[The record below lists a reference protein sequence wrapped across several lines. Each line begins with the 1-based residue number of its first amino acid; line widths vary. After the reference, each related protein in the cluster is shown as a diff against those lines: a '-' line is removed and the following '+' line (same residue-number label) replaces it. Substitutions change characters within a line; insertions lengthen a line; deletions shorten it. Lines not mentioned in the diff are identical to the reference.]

1 MKVSCPS
8 CQTNYNIDDKR
19 IPPGGAKLKCARCQN
34 TFPIRPAETVST
46 PAAVPLP
53 GTAAPQS
60 AAIPLP
66 GTAVPRADPYAAY
79 DDFQRPPEAET
90 TRVVSM
96 PLPTAAYRDN
106 VAPPAPAAIPLP
118 GAAAPSADLGEAIP
132 LPGASDPY
140 AGSAYPQSGGTS
152 DGYMGTAGDFDYGG
166 GDPYAATQPPPAGNP
181 YAEDPY
187 AAESQAGAIALPPP
201 PPGAEEPYPYA
212 AEPQAG
218 AIALPPPPAGNP
230 YASAS
235 DFGGDAAFGSYQ
247 PNTSEVDPFG
257 LPPAPA
263 EDPYAAAPGADD
275 PFGLPPAP
283 AEDPYAAAP
292 GAEDPFAL
300 PPAPAEDPFG
310 LPPAPA
316 EDPFAAAPEADDP
329 FALPPVAAAPATVD
343 VGIDFSEPPPAA
355 PMAPASIGGFDDVDF
370 GTPAPSIPD
379 ALEFDPSA
387 PAQPGGDDL
396 EADLSAPLPPPPAA
410 GTADG
415 LEMLS
420 FIDDAAKDN
429 GGNKPKANVRR
440 FHVRRRS
447 GKVFGPFEEGVV
459 VKMLEDG
466 QLLGNEDVSTDGDSW
481 APIGTVSIFASAI
494 QKLMEGPGTP
504 AVPAAAPPIPAE
516 SGSKAGQP
524 AATAANMERL
534 NQLYGGRMAQVSVVD
549 STSRMEIFL
558 GHVKKRLPVV
568 IAAAS
573 ALAVLGVGFSFSAT
587 RYGAFGMKKFFPAQ
601 VKPGSQAYADVEAAR
616 KALLQDSFQGYK
628 QAHTL
633 TSKVLA
639 GNEYPE
645 VRAIWCQAVFYLQR
659 RYSAANGADLG
670 RCRSEAEM
678 ASLELLGEK
687 NVEYTKYLAGNA
699 LASRDAGK
707 ALQLLQDAWSRESN
721 KGDIELALLLA
732 EAQAAKKD
740 SAKAIDTLNRVLQKK
755 SDLAKAH
762 HALGDLYQAGGKADE
777 AAKAYEAALKADAT
791 HIVSAV
797 ELASVEL
804 MLRKDAQ
811 KGLEAAERALD
822 EKQQS
827 QLGPA
832 ELSRARTLKGVALF
846 QLARLPEAE
855 QELRAAMD
863 KDSSLLVKSYLA
875 RVLYAQRQFKD
886 ALPLYEAV
894 AKAEPKN
901 GEATEG
907 YITSLMTLGKLDDA
921 QRVVQ
926 EAVKAFPNNA
936 RIEYLHGRVDELR
949 DSNISAEEHYTRALK
964 ADAEFT
970 EARVALG
977 RFHLRLRRTD
987 QAREQL
993 EAVAVKAPDNALV
1006 HVGLGELALAENDDA
1021 RAREAFE
1028 RAVALDANLA
1038 AAHFG
1043 LSQLALRA
1051 GDLETA
1057 QKQADTA
1064 LELDP
1069 YTLKGARLHRGI
1081 VLWRQG
1087 KLDEAITELQ
1097 QAKQEE
1103 PRSAGISIALGAV
1116 FFDKANA
1123 ATEDKNPARA
1133 INSLK
1138 EAEVNLMLA
1147 LKSEPS
1153 NAEANFYMAQ
1163 VKAAQQKVNPGKT
1176 PPGKGGD
1183 DAYAEAIDNMK
1194 TAVERAPT
1202 NAGYHYAFGVIY
1214 RDARQLPEA
1223 IEQWKEAVKLEPK
1236 MADAHEA
1243 LGRAYLERNEFD
1255 QAIAAFQA
1263 TLKADPKRSHA
1274 SALIGDAH
1282 FSATR
1287 WREAA
1292 RAYEQALKANPSLT
1306 AVYYKL
1312 GRAWSEQNQYT
1323 KAIEWF
1329 VKATTAT
1336 PDNADTWHD
1345 LGYAYKEK
1353 GKKKDALKAFQ
1364 EYLTRKP
1371 EAENRKEIED
1381 EISFLE

>member
-53 GTAAPQS
+53 GTAAPHS
-60 AAIPLP
+60 AAVPLP
-66 GTAVPRADPYAAY
+66 GATAPQADPYGAY
-79 DDFQRPPEAET
+79 DDFQRPAETET

-106 VAPPAPAAIPLP
+106 VAPPASQAIPLP
-118 GAAAPSADLGEAIP
+118 GAAAPSTGEAIP

-140 AGSAYPQSGGTS
+140 ASSAYPQSGEAS
-152 DGYMGTAGDFDYGG
+152 DGYYGG
-166 GDPYAATQPPPAGNP
+166 NPYDAAPQADAFALPPPPAGNP
-181 YAEDPY
+181 YAQDPY
-187 AAESQAGAIALPPP
+187 AAA
-201 PPGAEEPYPYA
+201 
-212 AEPQAG
+212 PQAG
-218 AIALPPPPAGNP
+218 AIALPPPPADNP

-247 PNTSEVDPFG
+247 PTTSEVDTFG
-257 LPPAPA
+257 LPSAQAADPYAADPAA
-263 EDPYAAAPGADD
+263 DPYAAAPGADD
-275 PFGLPPAP
+275 PFGMPSAQ
-283 AEDPYAAAP
+283 AADPYAAAP
-292 GAEDPFAL
+292 GADDPFAL
-300 PPAPAEDPFG
+300 PPAGAPGADDPFG
-310 LPPAPA
+310 LPPEPA
-316 EDPFAAAPEADDP
+316 ADPYAAAPGADDP
-329 FALPPVAAAPATVD
+329 FALPPMAAAPATVD

-355 PMAPASIGGFDDVDF
+355 PMAPAAVGGFDDVDF
-370 GTPAPSIPD
+370 GSPAPSIPD

-466 QLLGNEDVSTDGDSW
+466 QLLGNEDVSTDGDAW

-504 AVPAAAPPIPAE
+504 AVPAAAPPMPTAE

-549 STSRMEIFL
+549 STSRMEVIL

-639 GNEYPE
+639 GDEYPE
-645 VRAIWCQAVFYLQR
+645 VRAIWCQSVFYLQR
-659 RYSAANGADLG
+659 RYSAANGGDLG
-670 RCRSEAEM
+670 RCRSEEEM
-678 ASLELLGEK
+678 SSLELLGEK

-699 LASRDAGK
+699 LASRDPSK

-721 KGDIELALLLA
+721 QGDIELALLLA

-740 SAKAIDTLNRVLQKK
+740 NAKAIDTLNRVLQKK
-755 SDLAKAH
+755 PELTKAH

-777 AAKAYEAALKADAT
+777 AVKAYEAALKADAT
-791 HIVSAV
+791 HLISAV

-804 MLRKDAQ
+804 LLRKDAQ

-822 EKQQS
+822 EKQKS

-832 ELSRARTLKGVALF
+832 ELSHARTLKGIALF

-855 QELRAAMD
+855 QELRAALD
-863 KDSSLLVKSYLA
+863 KDSPLLVKSYLA

-886 ALPLYEAV
+886 ALPLYEEV

-901 GEATEG
+901 LEATEG

-921 QRVVQ
+921 QKVVQ
-926 EAVKAFPNNA
+926 EAAKAVPNNA

-964 ADAEFT
+964 ADAEFL
-970 EARVALG
+970 EARIALG
-977 RFHLRLRRTD
+977 RFHLRLRRID
-987 QAREQL
+987 QAKEQL
-993 EAVAVKAPDNALV
+993 EAVSAKAPDNALV
-1006 HVGLGELALAENDDA
+1006 QVALGELALAESDDA

-1028 RAVALDANLA
+1028 RAVGLDANLA

-1051 GDLETA
+1051 GDLGTA
-1057 QKQADTA
+1057 QKEADTA

-1069 YTLKGARLHRGI
+1069 HTLRGARLHRGT

-1087 KLDEAITELQ
+1087 KLDDAIAELQ
-1097 QAKQEE
+1097 QAKKEE
-1103 PRSAGISIALGAV
+1103 PRSAAISITLGAV
-1116 FFDKANA
+1116 FFDKAH
-1123 ATEDKNPARA
+1123 ATEEGKSTTEA

-1163 VKAAQQKVNPGKT
+1163 VKAAQQKVNPSKKPQGK
-1176 PPGKGGD
+1176 KGD
-1183 DAYAEAIDNMK
+1183 DAYAEAIDSMK
-1194 TAVERAPT
+1194 IAVERAPT

-1214 RDARQLPEA
+1214 RDAKLLTEA

-1243 LGRAYLERNEFD
+1243 LGKAHLERNEFD

-1263 TLKADPKRSHA
+1263 TLKADPKRSSQA

-1292 RAYEQALKANPSLT
+1292 RAYEQAIKGDPSLT

-1312 GRAWSEQNQYT
+1312 GRAWSEQNQYS
-1323 KAIEWF
+1323 KAIEWLT
-1329 VKATTAT
+1329 KATTAT
-1336 PDNADTWHD
+1336 PDNADSWHD

-1353 GKKKDALKAFQ
+1353 GKKKEALKAFQ